1 MKKKTIIREGLDR
14 FSIVYPYWTH
24 LTYSE
29 DPKVWDRDLRVHKSF
44 INPNPEKWVSMT
56 INDKLGGFGLD
67 VNSYEELYEL
77 TKYFQDLG
85 FDHILHEVN
94 NQKVSISKRHWF
106 VKEDEDLGQQNSL
119 ELFIYPI
126 IYKRDYYKLRQA
138 LLDLHKIGFLV
149 CYEDNEDAF
158 YLY

>member
-29 DPKVWDRDLRVHKSF
+29 DPKVWDKDLKKQ
-44 INPNPEKWVSMT
+44 INFDLGDTFVPLDMR
-56 INDKLGGFGLD
+56 INETTGGFGFDL
-67 VNSYEELYEL
+67 NSSEELEIL
-77 TKYFQDLG
+77 SKYFKDLG
-85 FDHILHEVN
+85 FVYQLRQLPIYSPLVTP
-94 NQKVSISKRHWF
+94 RYWF
-106 VKEDEDLGQQNSL
+106 NRDEEDLGPKDSQTLYLYPL
-119 ELFIYPI
+119 E
-126 IYKRDYYKLRQA
+126 YKDYYKLRKA
-138 LLDLHKIGFLV
+138 LLDLYKIGFLV